1 MTQFPKAADLG
12 DLLPQPVRSEEL
24 LNRLST
30 RRSAPAQTLT
40 VPGPNPDEVAEIL
53 RLGAR
58 TPDHGKLF
66 PWRFVVMG
74 PVTRADLAER
84 LSALAVRQ
92 GLGGKAQAVLA
103 KLTAAPVSILVVST
117 AAPGPKP
124 VWEQEL
130 SSGAVCMNIEH
141 AADAL
146 GYAACWIT
154 DWYSYDAEALEI
166 IGVKAGEK
174 VAGFIH
180 IGTTA
185 EAPLERVRPDL
196 STLTITLP

>member
-146 GYAACWIT
+146 GFSASWIT
-154 DWYSYDAEALEI
+154 DWYSYDDDALPLL
-166 IGVKAGEK
+166 GVQKDEK
-174 VAGFIH
+174 VAGFVH
-180 IGTTA
+180 IGTAT
-185 EAPLERVRPDL
+185 EPLLERVRPDVAAI
-196 STLTITLP
+196 TTTLP